1 MEAVAVVLL
10 IVVFA
15 VVLKYVVIVSQGY
28 EYTVESFGKYTRS
41 LAPGFHIL
49 IPIFEFR
56 IPNSLL

>member
-10 IVVFA
+10 VVVFA
-15 VVLKYVVIVSQGY
+15 VILKYVVIVSQGY

-49 IPIFEFR
+49 IPSYYQR
-56 IPNSLL
+56 